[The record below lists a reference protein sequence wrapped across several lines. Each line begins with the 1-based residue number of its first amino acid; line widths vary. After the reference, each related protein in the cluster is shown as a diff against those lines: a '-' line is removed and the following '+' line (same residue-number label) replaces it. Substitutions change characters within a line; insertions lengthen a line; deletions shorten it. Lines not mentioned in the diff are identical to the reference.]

1 MMDGSI
7 IGVLYLEDGRR
18 EEVSADAA
26 TEGLHRY
33 AGLEPLGVGVG
44 VGDMLALFLL
54 NFSIPLAG
62 AAIVALLHLHAAGIL
77 SVMLGI

>member
-33 AGLEPLGVGVG
+33 AGLVPLGVG